1 MSYSPPVSSKILGN
15 IGETLRVGG
24 DDDDQAELHQSDEL
38 GDIALVDQTA
48 VSDAG
53 RTALDSSVQ

>member
-15 IGETLRVGG
+15 IGETLRVG
-24 DDDDQAELHQSDEL
+24 DQADSELHQNDEL
-38 GDIALVDQTA
+38 GDIALVDQTT

-53 RTALDSSVQ
+53 RTALGSSV

>member
-15 IGETLRVGG
+15 IGEILRVGQG
-24 DDDDQAELHQSDEL
+24 DDDQAGLHQSDEL

-53 RTALDSSVQ
+53 RTALNSSVR